1 VQWVLPVLT
10 AFALT
15 FTPSS
20 PTHHVKKGD
29 PESARRQLERLYG
42 KVDDEV
48 SQRLALIQLAV
59 AIEEAE
65 STAHGTITYADCF
78 RGTDRKRTLTIMA

>member
-1 VQWVLPVLT
+1 MLPLAT
-10 AFALT
+10 AFFLI

-20 PTHHVKKGD
+20 PTYLVKKGD

-42 KVDDEV
+42 KDDDEV

-65 STAHGTITYADCF
+65 FAAHGNVTYADCF